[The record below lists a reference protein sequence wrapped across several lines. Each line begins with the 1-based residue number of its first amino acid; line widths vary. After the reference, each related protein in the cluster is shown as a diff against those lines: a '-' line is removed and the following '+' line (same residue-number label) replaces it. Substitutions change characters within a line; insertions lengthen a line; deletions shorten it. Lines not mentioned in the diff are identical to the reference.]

1 MMKPAEVI
9 KHYGDSTLLVAYNLK
24 VSEQT
29 IRNWVTADK
38 VPYIAQLAIQLLTKG
53 KLKANQDE

>member
-29 IRNWVTADK
+29 IRNWIAADK
-38 VPYIAQLAIQLLTKG
+38 VPYIAQLAIQLLTKS

>member
-1 MMKPAEVI
+1 MKPAEVI

-29 IRNWVTADK
+29 IRNWIAADK
-38 VPYIAQLAIQLLTKG
+38 VPYIAQLAIQLLTKS